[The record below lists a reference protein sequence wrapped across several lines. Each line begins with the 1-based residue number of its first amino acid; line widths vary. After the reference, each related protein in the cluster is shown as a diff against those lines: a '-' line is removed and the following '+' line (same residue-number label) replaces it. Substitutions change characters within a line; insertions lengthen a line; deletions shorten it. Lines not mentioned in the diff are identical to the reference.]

1 MGSAR
6 GDEQPHHSSSQP
18 RRRRLAPMF
27 ASEAPSNSGTGQVEG
42 EAKPMGTASEV
53 PCTDMG
59 MDASRTLS
67 LSETTL

>member
-1 MGSAR
+1 
-6 GDEQPHHSSSQP
+6 
-18 RRRRLAPMF
+18 MF